1 MALAKTTRSR
11 HHVFA
16 LKYFDGPGRISLV
29 SSLPASAVVNLGD
42 KPMIDDTS
50 LEFDMFE
57 DMRRK
62 LVELLVA
69 EKYERLEAEKIALYV
84 IQGVREV
91 PKLMSALAKNSVNA
105 RAEVLETLHAVLEN
119 AWALEKAKALVLEHE
134 SEES

>member
-1 MALAKTTRSR
+1 
-11 HHVFA
+11 
-16 LKYFDGPGRISLV
+16 
-29 SSLPASAVVNLGD
+29 
-42 KPMIDDTS
+42 MIDDTS

-91 PKLMSALAKNSVNA
+91 PKLLSALAEIRGGA
-105 RAEVLETLHAVLEN
+105 RREVVETLHAVLEN
-119 AWALEKAKALVLEHE
+119 AWALEKAKALLLEHE
-134 SEES
+134 SQA

>member
-1 MALAKTTRSR
+1 
-11 HHVFA
+11 
-16 LKYFDGPGRISLV
+16 
-29 SSLPASAVVNLGD
+29 
-42 KPMIDDTS
+42 MIDDTS